1 MDKDNIEQENSTER
15 LLELK
20 KAIVEVGISQNRLL
34 LRYAEDT
41 CFNDVD
47 VDAEVARLKRSM
59 QPSRQNISNAD
70 IERLFNCLTLMNKEL
85 KNDLVVSGSIKGGIK
100 NNKLSN
106 VFSSLSK
113 DLDKKLAATEEL

>member
-1 MDKDNIEQENSTER
+1 MDKDIIERENSTER
-15 LLELK
+15 LQALK
-20 KAIVEVGISQNRLL
+20 KSIEKVGISQNRLL

-47 VDAEVARLKRSM
+47 VEAEVARLKRSM

-70 IERLFNCLTLMNKEL
+70 IDRLFNCLTLINKEL

-113 DLDKKLAATEEL
+113 DLDKKLAATEDQ